1 LKTLTHVTI
10 QKGFTLVGY
19 SYISH
24 MQLAFHECNE
34 CKCIMIPCTHVKY
47 KMSHATKNHMH
58 LRQIWQILIVSVI
71 CNKKS
76 IANDSCK
83 IPIFYP
89 CNHLATFVFSTMWPS
104 ILLWIWCS
112 SFSIHHTPSTCGKS
126 SIVLRFS
133 SSPLLIVAYV
143 HHFVVLIF
151 SLKMKPPFDHS
162 SIELHSSIVLPS
174 LVPP

>member
-1 LKTLTHVTI
+1 MSSIKC
-10 QKGFTLVGY
+10 
-19 SYISH
+19 H
-24 MQLAFHECNE
+24 MQLKSTCNF
-34 CKCIMIPCTHVKY
+34 
-47 KMSHATKNHMH
+47 
-58 LRQIWQILIVSVI
+58 RQIWQFLVVSVI

-76 IANDSCK
+76 IAMIVAKSQ
-83 IPIFYP
+83 FLT
-89 CNHLATFVFSTMWPS
+89 HATIWLHYFSTMWPS

-126 SIVLRFS
+126 SIVWRFS

-143 HHFVVLIF
+143 HHFGVLIF

-174 LVPP
+174 LVPS